1 MLAKTILEKDWGSV
15 VVCIPTFKRPKSL
28 KRLLDAIADLET
40 RADVRVLVADN
51 DAEGHAGLDLCQSLP
66 GYRWPLTAVIAHQR
80 GIAQVRNCLIE
91 NALKT
96 DAKFIAMIDDDEW
109 PSPGWIDE
117 FLKTAHDTQA
127 DVLQGSILFG
137 HDTSADGHGDIRRA
151 TGPIAMLQGAGNILI
166 ARRVLEETAAPWFD
180 PQFALSGGEDQDFF
194 VRLQRAGRRFA
205 WSDEARAHGEVP
217 DTRASLS
224 WLLRR
229 AYSVG
234 NSDMRVLLKHRPGA
248 PRLAAELLKILAS
261 LLLSPL
267 AAAILAASPNRRALP
282 LQKLFRA
289 AGKLTAMFG
298 ARYNEYAVVHGE

>member
-1 MLAKTILEKDWGSV
+1 MPDSV
-15 VVCIPTFKRPKSL
+15 IVCIPTFKRPKSL
-28 KRLLDAIADLET
+28 ARLLDAIAALET
-40 RADVRVLVADN
+40 NADVRVLVADN
-51 DAEGHAGLDLCQSLP
+51 DAEGHAGRDLCL
-66 GYRWPLTAVIAHQR
+66 GLTNYRWPLTAVIAEKR

-96 DAKFIAMIDDDEW
+96 DAQFLAMIDDDEW
-109 PSPGWIDE
+109 PGADWIDE
-117 FLKTAHDTQA
+117 FLKTAHATQA
-127 DVLQGSILFG
+127 DVLQGSIFFG
-137 HDTSADGHGDIRRA
+137 QGEAADGHGDIRRA
-151 TGPIAMLQGAGNILI
+151 TGPIAMLQGAGNLLI
-166 ARRVLEETAAPWFD
+166 ARATLEDMAAPWFD

-194 VRLQRAGRRFA
+194 VRLQRAGKRFA

-217 DTRASLS
+217 ETRANLG

-248 PRLAAELLKILAS
+248 ARITAEALKILAS

-267 AAAILAASPNRRALP
+267 AAVILAASPNRRALA

-289 AGKLTAMFG
+289 CGKLTAMFG

>member
-1 MLAKTILEKDWGSV
+1 MRDSV
-15 VVCIPTFKRPKSL
+15 IVCIPTYKRPKSL
-28 KRLLDAIADLET
+28 ARLLEAIAALET
-40 RADVRVLVADN
+40 DAAVRVLVADN
-51 DAEGHAGLDLCQSLP
+51 DAEIHAGFDLCNATAN
-66 GYRWPLTAVIAHQR
+66 YRWPLTAVVAHKR
-80 GIAQVRNCLIE
+80 GIAQVRNTLIE
-91 NALKT
+91 EALKT
-96 DAKFIAMIDDDEW
+96 DARFIAMIDDDEW
-109 PSPGWIDE
+109 PQADWMAQ
-117 FLKTAHDTQA
+117 FLKAAHETQA

-137 HDTSADGHGDIRRA
+137 HGNAADGHGDIRRA

-166 ARRVLEETAAPWFD
+166 ARAVLEEMTAPWFD

-194 VRLQRAGRRFA
+194 VRLQRAGKRFA

-217 DTRASLS
+217 EARANLG

-267 AAAILAASPNRRALP
+267 AAAILALSPNRKARA

-289 AGKLTAMFG
+289 AGKLSAMCG
-298 ARYNEYAVVHGE
+298 RRYNEYAVVHGE